1 MTLEDEQQFAIS
13 LAVTELMTA
22 QNELQSTLRLVEG
35 MEVSLLASLGEL
47 SNEQAAARLDNLRG
61 MLYRLDELLQEANL
75 AEHLK
80 DLEGVKWV
88 QVGKQGQ
95 GAQ

>member
-13 LAVTELMTA
+13 LAVTEVMTV
-22 QNELQSTLRLVEG
+22 QNELQCTLRFVEG
-35 MEVSLLASLGEL
+35 MEVSLLASLSEL
-47 SNEQAAARLDNLRG
+47 SKEQAAARLDNLRD
-61 MLYRLDELLQEANL
+61 MLHRLDMLLEGANL
-75 AEHLK
+75 AEHLS
-80 DLEGVKWV
+80 DLGNVKPE